1 MAGLIRWTH
10 SRFEEL
16 TADELYRILDLRQRV
31 FVVEQR
37 CPYLDT
43 DGRDRFSYHLCGW
56 NDEGH
61 LCAYLR
67 IVQPGRR
74 FVEPSI
80 GRVVTDPSVRGQGL
94 GKELMRRGMEWCGE
108 LYPGLS
114 VRISAQQYLERF
126 YADLGF
132 VTDPVLAPYDD
143 DGIIHV
149 EMLCGP
155 GT

>member
-1 MAGLIRWTH
+1 MSSTGSST
-10 SRFEEL
+10 
-16 TADELYRILDLRQRV
+16 LRQRV
-31 FVVEQR
+31 FVVEQH

-43 DGRDRFSYHLCGW
+43 DGRDRFSHHLCGW
-56 NDEGH
+56 NEQGR

-67 IVQPGRR
+67 IVQPGQR

-108 LYPGLS
+108 LYPGLP

-132 VTDPVLAPYDD
+132 VTDPALAPYDD

-149 EMLCGP
+149 EMTRRA

>member
-1 MAGLIRWTH
+1 MAGLIRWTR

-16 TADELYRILDLRQRV
+16 TTEELYRILALRQRV

-56 NDEGH
+56 NEEGH

-74 FVEPSI
+74 FTEPSI
-80 GRVVTDPSVRGQGL
+80 GRVVIEPSTRGQGL
-94 GKELMRRGMEWCGE
+94 GKELMRKGMEWCGE

-126 YADLGF
+126 YTDLGF
-132 VTDPVLAPYDD
+132 VTDPALAPYDD

-149 EMLCGP
+149 EMTVHP

>member
-1 MAGLIRWTH
+1 MAGLIRWTR

-16 TADELYRILDLRQRV
+16 TTEELYRILDLRQRV
-31 FVVEQR
+31 FVVEQH

-43 DGRDRFSYHLCGW
+43 DGRDRFSHHLCGW
-56 NDEGH
+56 NERGR

-67 IVQPGRR
+67 IVQPGQR

-80 GRVVTDPSVRGQGL
+80 GRVVTDPSVRRQGL
-94 GKELMRRGMEWCGE
+94 GKELMRRGMAWCAE
-108 LYPGLS
+108 LYPGLP

-132 VTDPVLAPYDD
+132 VTDPALAPYDD

-149 EMLCGP
+149 EMTHRP

>member
-1 MAGLIRWTH
+1 MAGLILWTR
-10 SRFEEL
+10 SRYEEL
-16 TADELYRILDLRQRV
+16 TTDELYWILALRQRV

-43 DGRDRFSYHLCGW
+43 DGRDRFSYHLCGR
-56 NDEGH
+56 NEEGH

-67 IVQPGRR
+67 IVRPGKR

-80 GRVVTDPSVRGQGL
+80 GRVVTDLSVRGQGL
-94 GKELMRRGMEWCGE
+94 GKELMRRGMEWCSE

-114 VRISAQQYLERF
+114 VRISAQRYLERF

-132 VTDPVLAPYDD
+132 VTDPALVPYDD

-149 EMLCGP
+149 EMTCRP